1 MTVNEILTELRNLSV
16 YIKEKDGNLILSGKK
31 ENINSRLL
39 NEIKNNKDS
48 IISYIRSSKSTG
60 SIETTKLSNTG
71 FPLTLQQ
78 KSIWLASVKT
88 ETASL
93 YNMPSMF
100 IAEGELNTDAV
111 KYAVDSIIKEHD
123 SFRTAFFENDGEVL
137 QQVHQNAAVEFEV
150 ITSESHSTINE
161 IFNEFSSYIFNLT
174 KPPLFRYKI
183 VREKADKHY
192 LLFNIHHLISDGW
205 SVNIFFN
212 DLAEYYNEYLNN
224 GKPVERPT
232 SFTFKNYIEYQ
243 GNYLQSPSAQSD
255 KDYWTKSINDNF
267 LPTVL
272 PVKTNQDRYS
282 LYEGESFRKNLSND
296 NVKQINN
303 YCSSHGITPYL
314 FYSSVLTLLL
324 KRYTAQEIISFGTP
338 FSCRSNVNFA
348 DTTGCFINTLPVITN
363 TANIEYFN
371 ELIKAVSTSFSE
383 VFNRQHYPAEK
394 ILEDVSANNNLP
406 DGRLFNVII
415 TYQNYTLNKIFPDGL
430 SLKYCDTNFSRSIT
444 GLVLRVFENEEG
456 ATLNYEFSKKL
467 YDRWFIEQFSSD
479 FSDTIDYILS
489 GKDIIRNNDLACIHK
504 SSKTDEKLN
513 RTAIGYPEGKT
524 VPDYL
529 SECFTRH
536 SSRTALTV
544 NGKNFTYK
552 EIDEASDKLAGY
564 LADNKKVSV
573 NEIIGVMTGKNEN
586 LIISILAVLK
596 CGAVYMP
603 VNPAYPERRK
613 DIMFKDSRC
622 RIVLSEENQNT
633 PLTEFINV
641 NDILT
646 NNAVPS
652 KKLSVRITGNDP
664 AYIIYTSGSTGI
676 PKGVIITH
684 TNLLRLFI
692 NDEPLFNFSS
702 SDVWTLFHSPCFDFS
717 IWEIFGPLL
726 FGGRLVI
733 VPDSTAKDP
742 HAFYEL
748 LKNEKVTILNQT
760 PGALYRLNP
769 DKKDK
774 LSLRMIILGGE
785 ALQPAKL
792 KPWQQQFPGTKL
804 INMYGI
810 TETTVHVTYKEITE
824 NDINSSISNIGI
836 PIPSLGIIIVD
847 KHLNPVPRGVP
858 GQICVYGAG
867 LAAGYLNQSLL
878 TETRFSNIL
887 LYGRC
892 YLSGDLGRMLENGD
906 IEYLGRMDN
915 QVQIRGFRVELNE
928 IENALLKIK
937 GIKDAVVLAA
947 EKDEAITLKAY
958 YTADTGISESEVYKE
973 LSFLL
978 PAYML
983 PSSFIKVGNI
993 PLTVNGKTDKKALLQ
1008 LTSAGRNQVKQ
1019 PYNETEKLILEAFRK
1034 TLGNIEIGTEDSFFV
1049 VGGDSIKALKLAGE
1063 INKSLGAGITI
1074 AAIYEHDTVSGL
1086 AKLCTSSGSSLFVK
1100 RTEEEKKLILAES
1113 ASFIEKNSL
1122 TGIDYAL
1129 PVSSIQK
1136 GMLYYSLLNA
1146 SDSVY
1151 HDQFVYQLYIEDF
1164 SFERFVKSFELLVAK
1179 HIILRASFNL
1189 ADYPEDVMFIH
1200 NRVSQLF
1207 DFEDLSKSTSTEAI
1221 DKINSYISD
1230 EREREFNPAV
1240 PPLWRLKVF
1249 MCPGSMVMLCW
1260 SFHHAL
1266 LDGWSNSLLIT
1277 ELLGIYISYNSE
1289 IKDNTQFSDSY
1300 INFLAEQKIIILD
1313 TEVQEFWEK
1322 ELDDYKFL
1330 ELPVNE
1336 NTADNMPVEEYYLNL
1351 PSALTDKLKNTAIEL
1366 NTDLKVVYFSAFI
1379 YTLSMLSGDDDI
1391 LAGIVTNNRPLTDD
1405 GDRIAGCF
1413 LNTVP
1418 FRTNTNYSTWKELI
1432 ENISAGLKR
1441 IKKYEAFPFAE
1452 IVKLVKA
1459 STGTENPL
1467 FDVVFNFI
1475 DFNEYEQV
1483 YDEFSPVANGAVEYD
1498 IRGFENTN
1506 TTLNFTVSATLGKN
1520 NLKIS
1525 YNPRKAD
1532 SALVSRLA
1540 EYFER
1545 ILIKEADEVSG
1556 FINNAEILSTDD
1568 KTLLNSI
1575 NDTYRDF
1582 HINEPYHTLFS
1593 LAAKKYPTNT
1603 AVAAGGKEL
1612 TYSELDKLSDSV
1624 ALHLKNNSAKKG
1636 TVIAVITEPIAE
1648 FYAAMLGILKA
1659 GGVSLPVSLKTP
1671 GDRIITMLEDA
1682 NAGIVISSEDYLKRT
1697 GLNVADILKTGCKL
1711 IPYKEI
1717 IYSQDIPVDLY
1728 SNTVP
1733 SSPEDPAYIVFTSG
1747 TTGRPKGIVYGHKSI
1762 LNLCCWFNDYY
1773 SVTEKDRLTKYA
1785 EINYDANIWEIFPA
1799 LLKGAAVYTIPDEL
1813 KLDMPGLNK
1822 YFEDNKI
1829 TSAYLPTP
1837 VVEQFLPENNKSL
1850 RVLTTG
1856 GEKLKNVSSQNFRIY
1871 NNYGPAEDTVCATVY
1886 PVKGNEG
1893 SIPIGKPIAN
1903 NRIYI
1908 LKYNSTQVLPPGTI
1922 GEICIAGESLSRG
1935 YLNDTTLNTSRFF
1948 ETSDGERIY
1957 RTGDLGRFRSD
1968 GNLEFI
1974 GRKDRQVKIRGQR
1987 LEVEE
1992 IESILLQYPGIKS
2005 AVVAV
2010 DESHGE
2016 GNFYLK
2022 AFVVT
2027 MEKTVDKTVLDKYL
2041 DSKLPA
2047 YMIPSEYIFIGSIPL
2062 TVTGKTDYKTLLE
2075 YKSQGTS
2082 STKQIFNDTSGRILK
2097 IWAEVLNKNTSDIDE
2112 GKNFFEQG
2120 GNSLNLI
2127 RIQRKI
2133 NAEFNLS
2140 LPIAD
2145 FLKYTSLNKLSEHID
2160 SLNTKENKN
2169 TSSVKPVQTN
2179 SLANN
2184 NDDIAV
2190 IGMACRFAG
2199 ANDINEFW
2207 KLLAGGTEAIT
2218 FFSNEE
2224 LKQAGVPENVIG
2236 NNSYVKA
2243 AGVITD
2249 PEAMDVPLFG
2259 YTDNEAL
2266 IMDPQ
2271 ARLFHE
2277 CVWSAFEDAG
2287 YQPASYTGRV
2297 GVFAGAS
2304 KNNKWEEFA
2313 AGYEGTDPFTAS
2325 LLSSKDNLASLI
2337 SYKLNLR
2344 GPSIN
2349 IYTACSTSLAA
2360 VHEACSSLKAG
2371 NCEMAVC
2378 GGVNLALPFI
2388 GGSISGEGSVFSNDG
2403 HCRPFSAD
2411 GSGTVAGKGAG
2422 VVILKPLKT
2431 ALADNDNIYAVI
2443 KKSAVNNDGY
2453 NKAGY
2458 TAPGIDGQAELF
2470 ESIYNTEGIQ
2480 PESISYIETHGT
2492 GTELGDMVE
2501 FESLKKTFVSAAPG
2515 SIALGSVKSN
2525 IGHTDTAAG
2534 IASLIKTILMLKNKT
2549 IVPTLHYT
2557 EANRKIDFSG
2567 TPFYIE
2573 NKVRLWKQAAGK
2585 RRAGVSSFGIGGTNA
2600 HVVLEEYSETNER
2613 ARKNNSLQ
2621 IIPVSAFSDSAF
2633 SENIKALKN
2642 YVSEHDSIDIN
2653 DIAFTLQN
2661 GRKAFQYRN
2670 AFVCSDIKDLL
2681 TALENNSYNK
2691 VLSGTKIG
2699 FMFPGQ
2705 GTQYI
2710 NMGRDLYESQPEFRK
2725 WFDICDELFRKF
2737 DPAINIHS
2745 VIYPQNDR
2753 ESKTFIQET
2762 VSAHCS
2768 LFVFE
2773 FSLAKMLIS
2782 FGIVPSFVT
2791 GHSLG
2796 EYTAS
2801 CLAGILSPEDAVRLV
2816 IARGKLSGKVKGR
2829 MLSAVSNKETIT
2841 ELVNIFNSHG
2851 NEVTIAAIN
2860 SDIHFIISGTEDSIN
2875 NLHSFLE
2882 SESIESRILHID
2894 FPSHSP
2900 LMSGAV
2906 NELDIV
2912 LDSITHNEAEI
2923 PVLRNL
2929 DCRFTDK
2936 GEILPKSYWK
2946 EHLLNPVR
2954 FSEGISGL
2962 ASDSNPLLLIEAGP
2976 GSVLSTFIK
2985 NISAAENKFTAVN
2998 VIPHPKE
3005 ETEFNR
3011 YFYEKIAVLW
3021 CLGVPLNW
3029 NNIIENKP
3037 GRRTSLPTY
3046 RFDKII
3052 YSTDR
3057 LLRKE
3062 TDIRPAGWYY
3072 IKQWK
3077 QSPAPEVT
3085 IKPNDKLLI
3094 FAGNDELTSL
3104 IKAKYADNNVKIV
3117 NTGDCFSQM
3126 ADKPYCINPAAEED
3140 YFTLFEQLVKEGFV
3154 PDKVLHTIA
3163 SGTNKSE
3170 LNYEELI
3177 NRQSVSFMSL
3187 IYIAKAASANSIENL
3202 SIAVVTGSL
3211 SDITGTEE
3219 INTTDSPL
3227 LSAVKVIPQEYAG
3240 FKTICIE
3247 LDYDIRHNNLN
3258 YYADAVYRELNY
3270 ELSDETGSQH
3280 IAYRNKKRWS
3290 PWLENKGMSVSI
3302 GTKPVFKKNG
3312 VYIVTGGAGNVGS
3325 VISSYLSEKYQPVL
3339 IITGRTKLPESP
3351 EPKDVI
3357 PGSSQDKI
3365 ISRLKIFENAGAA
3378 VHYISADVS
3387 EINEMEKA
3395 FKYALDNYGHIDG
3408 IIHNAAATDDS
3419 SISVP
3424 LNRLTINSLERQF
3437 SVKVKGLLNIAELSK
3452 KYNPGTVIVSSSVSS
3467 LLGGIG
3473 FAAYSAA
3480 NTVVESFVTHKNKEG
3495 NIRWFALVW
3504 DGWFFEDYLS
3514 SMYEGPRNTA
3524 ITSEDGI
3531 KILSETD
3538 YDFGF
3543 DSVIISKRNLNSE
3556 IKKWL
3561 GNLYKDTHTEKETN
3575 KRYKDRPFLL
3585 TAYKKP
3591 ADKIQQAVCEIW
3603 EEFFGISGI
3612 GINDH
3617 FFELGG
3623 DSLKATSVISVIHKK
3638 LGVKI
3643 PLAEFLKT
3651 PTIKNISVLVGQ
3663 KAVEK
3668 YSTIVPAAPS
3678 AFYPL
3683 SSAQKRLF
3691 LLYNIEKDNLAYNIR
3706 TAIVLKGNP
3715 DKKRLE
3721 ESFIKLLSRYESL
3734 RTSFILENGQP
3745 VQKIID
3751 VSDIKFVLENVT
3763 DEDKFYRPFDLGN
3776 PPLIRA
3782 GIKKSGNDNILLID
3796 VHHIVSDAVSMSII
3810 FKELSLLYNGTE
3822 LPQASLQY
3830 KDYSVW
3836 QNDTVAEDSLLKQKE
3851 FWCSSL
3857 SGERPVLNL
3866 PYDYKRPSVQSY
3878 EGDALTSDIS
3888 QKQLDELKIL
3898 AADNGTTLFVTLL
3911 SVFNVLLS
3919 KYGGQE
3925 DITLGTPTAGRKYD
3939 ELKNIVGMF
3948 ANTVV
3953 LRNKPESGITFRQFL
3968 NSVKDNFF
3976 SAFENQDY
3984 QFEDLVEDLKIE
3996 RDISRNPLFD
4006 VMFVYINIDFSS
4018 QEMKGLKVEPY
4029 TLHNRISRFDLT
4041 LHCNEEADK
4050 INLTFE
4056 YCSRLFSPETI
4067 ARMERHFRLLL
4078 NTIISNPDILL
4089 NDINLVDD
4097 AESDLLNSFNDTHK
4111 KYEENTLNVV
4121 SEFAER
4127 SKALKDKTA
4136 IVFTDKAKPSLSYQQ
4151 VNVNTDKIA
4160 QAIIDTGCKPGSLAG
4175 VVSERNENMITAV
4188 MSIIKAGCGYVPA
4201 DPYAPSD
4208 RAKYIFDDS
4217 NCSVVLCEARFADF
4231 VKDIYPGNIIVIDDI
4246 AAINSTV
4253 KSISLPDITGKSPLF
4268 LLYTSGST
4276 GKPKGVLMPHRPIM
4290 TLITWL
4296 REKYPVKD
4304 EMILFLNPYTFD
4316 MSIWGLYA
4324 WAVNGTSVCVLKH
4337 GDERDPSKIVKALV
4351 EYPVTSLHMV
4361 PSMLTMILEYIESN
4375 PDSIRNTNL
4384 KYIFVSGEILNLN
4397 IVERFEKSFAGT
4409 DTELINFYGPT
4420 EAHVVSYFRTKEYN
4434 GSLYNSIPIGKP
4446 ITNTRILVVDK
4457 NMNPVPAG
4465 ITGEILLG
4473 GDCLAD
4479 GYLNKTAITS
4489 EKFIYV
4495 NNRLTHGNERYYRTG
4510 DLGRWLK
4517 DGNIE
4522 FQGRNDFQ
4530 IKIRGFRVEP
4540 GEVQSVINRIEGV
4553 KESLVLVKE
4562 STAGSKFLAAYIVFT
4577 DMSKFNEAY
4586 IRQELKNRLADY
4598 MIPACIIGMEKFPLN
4613 PNGKIERKLLPE
4625 AKPSGSGEKVITPR
4639 NKLEKKIADIWSNI
4653 LEADNLGIN
4662 DNFFDI
4668 GGNSLSI
4675 IRVHAELDKFAQGRL
4690 EVVDLFRYPTIS
4702 LLAEY
4707 IKSKDESVSEK
4718 DNTSIKTR
4726 TDAQKNARRRRS
4738 AGNGNRDRNN
4748 E

>member
-1 MTVNEILTELRNLSV
+1 MTVNEILTKLRSLSV

-31 ENINSRLL
+31 ENINSSLL
-39 NEIKNNKDS
+39 NEIKNNKNS
-48 IISYIRSSKSTG
+48 IITYIKSSKSAE
-60 SIETTKLSNTG
+60 SIETSHLDNTG

-78 KSIWLASVKT
+78 KSIWLASGKP

-100 IAEGELNTDAV
+100 ITEGELNTDAV
-111 KYAVDSIIKEHD
+111 KYAVDSIIKKHD
-123 SFRTAFFENDGEVL
+123 SFRTAFNENNGEIL
-137 QQVHQNAAVEFEV
+137 QRVHDNAEAEFEV
-150 ITSESHSTINE
+150 ITSDNDNTIDK
-161 IFNEFSSYIFNLT
+161 IFNEFSSYIFDLT

-183 VREKADKHY
+183 VKEKADRYY

-205 SVNIFFN
+205 SVDIFFN

-224 GKPVERPT
+224 GKTVKKQN
-232 SFTFKNYIEYQ
+232 SLTFRNYIEYQ
-243 GNYLQSPSAQSD
+243 DNYLQSPSAKSD
-255 KDYWTKSINDNF
+255 KDYWVKKINDDY
-267 LPTVL
+267 LPTLL
-272 PVKTNQDRYS
+272 PVKTNQDKHSFYK
-282 LYEGESFRKNLSND
+282 GESFGKNLSSET
-296 NVKQINN
+296 VKQISS

-324 KRYTAQEIISFGTP
+324 KKYCGQEIVSFGTP
-338 FSCRSNVNFA
+338 FSCRTDMNFSK
-348 DTTGCFINTLPVITN
+348 TTGCFINTLPVITD
-363 TANIEYFN
+363 TTSIEHFN
-371 ELIKAVSTSFSE
+371 DLIKAVSKSFSE
-383 VFNRQHYPAEK
+383 VFRRQHYPAGK
-394 ILEDVSANNNLP
+394 ILEDVPACNNLP
-406 DGRLFNVII
+406 NGQLFNVII
-415 TYQNYTLNKIFPDGL
+415 TYQNYTLNKTFPDGL
-430 SLKYCDTNFSRSIT
+430 SLKYCNTNYSRSIT
-444 GLVLRVFENEEG
+444 GLVLRIFESEDG
-456 ATLNYEFSKKL
+456 AILNYEFSKKL
-467 YDRWFIEQFSSD
+467 YDRWFIEQFASD
-479 FSDTIDYILS
+479 FSDTINFTLS
-489 GKDIIRNNDLACIHK
+489 GKDTVSAFIDT
-504 SSKTDEKLN
+504 SSKIYGKLN
-513 RTAIGYPEGKT
+513 QTSVGYPENKT
-524 VPDYL
+524 VLDYL
-529 SECFTRH
+529 SGCFNEH

-544 NGKNFTYK
+544 NGKNYTYK
-552 EIDEASDKLAGY
+552 EIDEASDKLSGY
-564 LADNKKVSV
+564 LINEKKVIA
-573 NEIIGVMTGKNEN
+573 NEIIGVMTEKNEN
-586 LIISILAVLK
+586 LIISMLAVLK

-603 VNPAYPERRK
+603 VNAAYPERRK
-613 DIMFKDSRC
+613 DIMFKDSEC
-622 RIVLSEENQNT
+622 RIVLSEDNNKT
-633 PLTEFINV
+633 LLTEFISV

-646 NNAVPS
+646 NAAVTSGKP
-652 KKLSVRITGNDP
+652 SVRVNGSDP
-664 AYIIYTSGSTGI
+664 AYIIYTSGSTGM

-684 TNLLRLFI
+684 ANLLRLFI

-702 SDVWTLFHSPCFDFS
+702 NDVWTLFHSPCFDFS
-717 IWEIFGPLL
+717 IWELFGPLL

-733 VPDSTAKDP
+733 VPERTAKDP

-769 DKKDK
+769 DKKDN

-792 KPWQQQFPGTKL
+792 KPWQQQYPDTKL

-810 TETTVHVTYKEITE
+810 TETTVHVTYKEITDS
-824 NDINSSISNIGI
+824 DINSSISNIGI
-836 PIPSLGIIIVD
+836 PIPSLGIVMVD

-878 TETRFSNIL
+878 TELRFCNIHP
-887 LYGRC
+887 YGRC
-892 YLSGDLGRMLENGD
+892 YLSGDLGRILENGD

-937 GIKDAVVLAA
+937 RIKDAVVLASEKEA
-947 EKDEAITLKAY
+947 EIALTAY
-958 YTADTGISESEVYKE
+958 FTADTDISGNEVYKE

-978 PAYML
+978 PGYML
-983 PSSFIKVGNI
+983 PSSFIKVKNI
-993 PLTVNGKTDKKALLQ
+993 PLTVNGKTDRKALLQ
-1008 LTSAGRNQVKQ
+1008 LTSAGRNLVKQ
-1019 PYNETEKLILEAFRK
+1019 PANKTEELILEAFRK
-1034 TLGNIEIGTEDSFFV
+1034 TLGNIEISTDDSFFV
-1049 VGGDSIKALKLAGE
+1049 IGGDSIKALKLAGE
-1063 INKSLGAGITI
+1063 INKSLHTGITI
-1074 AAIYEHDTVSGL
+1074 AAIYENDTVSSL
-1086 AKLCTSSGSSLFVK
+1086 AKLCTGSANLQFV
-1100 RTEEEKKLILAES
+1100 EMAEKEKNLIITES
-1113 ASFIEKNSL
+1113 ASFIENNGL
-1122 TGIDYAL
+1122 ADIDYAL

-1136 GMLYYSLLNA
+1136 GMLYYSLLNT

-1151 HDQFVYQLYIEDF
+1151 HDQFAYQLYIKDF
-1164 SFERFVKSFELLVAK
+1164 SFERFAKAFELLVER
-1179 HIILRASFNL
+1179 HLILRASFNVT
-1189 ADYPEDVMFIH
+1189 DYPEDIMFIH

-1207 DFEDLSKSTSTEAI
+1207 DFEDLLKSAPAEVI
-1221 DKINSYISD
+1221 DKVSSYISA
-1230 EREREFNPAV
+1230 EREKEFNLSV

-1249 MCPGSMVMLCW
+1249 TCPGSMVILCW

-1277 ELLGIYISYNSE
+1277 ELLGIYNNYNTG
-1289 IKDNTQFSDSY
+1289 IKASTLLTSDSY
-1300 INFLAEQKIIILD
+1300 INYLAEQQIIIRD
-1313 TEVQEFWEK
+1313 TEAQEFWKK

-1330 ELPVNE
+1330 ELPVNT

-1351 PSALTDKLKNTAIEL
+1351 SSVLTGKLKNTAAEL
-1366 NTDLKVVYFSAFI
+1366 NTDLKAVYFSAFI
-1379 YTLSMLSGDDDI
+1379 YTLSMLAGNDDI

-1418 FRTNTNYSTWKELI
+1418 FRTNTNCSTWKELI

-1459 STGTENPL
+1459 SAGTENPL
-1467 FDVVFNFI
+1467 FDVAFNFI

-1483 YDEFSPVANGAVEYD
+1483 YDDFSPAANGITEYD

-1506 TTLNFTVSATLGKN
+1506 TALNFTVSATLGKHT
-1520 NLKIS
+1520 LKIS
-1525 YNPRKAD
+1525 YNPRKIDA
-1532 SALVSRLA
+1532 ALVNRLA
-1540 EYFER
+1540 GYFER
-1545 ILIKEADEVSG
+1545 ILIKEADELSG
-1556 FINNAEILSTDD
+1556 IINNAEILSTDD
-1568 KTLLNSI
+1568 KALLNSI
-1575 NDTYRDF
+1575 NDTYKDF
-1582 HINEPYHTLFS
+1582 NINEPYHTLFS
-1593 LAAKKYPTNT
+1593 QAAKKHANNT
-1603 AVAAGGKEL
+1603 AVAAGNKKL
-1612 TYSELDKLSDSV
+1612 TYSELDKLSDSF
-1624 ALHLKNNSAKKG
+1624 ALHLGNNGAKKG
-1636 TVIAVITEPIAE
+1636 TVIALISEPIAE
-1648 FYAAMLGILKA
+1648 FYAAMIGILKT
-1659 GGVSLPVSLKTP
+1659 GGIILPVSLKTP
-1671 GDRIITMLEDA
+1671 GERIITMLKDA
-1682 NAGIVISSEDYLKRT
+1682 NTSMVITSENYLERT
-1697 GLNVADILKTGCKL
+1697 GLNTARIQETGCKTVL
-1711 IPYKEI
+1711 YKDI
-1717 IYSQDIPVDLY
+1717 NYSRDKQADSY
-1728 SNTVP
+1728 ENTEP

-1773 SVTEKDRLTKYA
+1773 SINEKDRLTKYA

-1813 KLDMPGLNK
+1813 KLDMPGLNR

-1837 VVEQFLPENNKSL
+1837 VVVQFLPENNKSL
-1850 RVLTTG
+1850 RSLTTG
-1856 GEKLKNVSSQNFRIY
+1856 GEKLKNVTTQNFRIY
-1871 NNYGPAEDTVCATVY
+1871 NNYGPAENTVCATVY
-1886 PVKGNEG
+1886 PVTGNEK

-1908 LKYNSTQVLPPGTI
+1908 LKYNSTQVLPPGTT

-1935 YLNDTTLNTSRFF
+1935 YINDPDLNNSSFVKTTD
-1948 ETSDGERIY
+1948 EQRIY

-1992 IESILLQYPGIKS
+1992 IESVLLQYPGIKS

-2010 DESHGE
+2010 DESRGE
-2016 GNFYLK
+2016 ENVYLK
-2022 AFVVT
+2022 AFI
-2027 MEKTVDKTVLDKYL
+2027 TVKESWFDKTGLDKYL
-2041 DSKLPA
+2041 EAKLPA
-2047 YMIPSEYIFIGSIPL
+2047 YMIPSEYIYIESIPL
-2062 TVTGKTDYKTLLE
+2062 TITGKTDYKALLE
-2075 YKSQGTS
+2075 YKSRGS
-2082 STKQIFNDTSGRILK
+2082 RSTKQIFNDTSGRILK
-2097 IWAEVLNKNTSDIDE
+2097 IWAEVLNKNTADIEE

-2133 NAEFNLS
+2133 NTEFNLS

-2145 FLKYTSLNKLSEHID
+2145 FLKYTSLNKLSEYID
-2160 SLNTKENKN
+2160 SLNTRGKGNSFSVQPVPIN
-2169 TSSVKPVQTN
+2169 SSFN
-2179 SLANN
+2179 SD
-2184 NDDIAV
+2184 DDIAV
-2190 IGMACRFAG
+2190 IGMACKFAG

-2224 LKQAGVPENVIG
+2224 LKQAGVPENIIK

-2249 PEAMDVPLFG
+2249 PEAMDAPLFG

-2287 YQPASYTGRV
+2287 YLPASYTGRV

-2304 KNNKWEEFA
+2304 KNNKWEEFS
-2313 AGYEGTDPFTAS
+2313 AGYEGTDSFTAS

-2337 SYKLNLR
+2337 SYKFNLR
-2344 GPSIN
+2344 GPSVN

-2360 VHEACSSLKAG
+2360 VHEACSALKAG

-2388 GGSISGEGSVFSNDG
+2388 GGSISGEGSVFSSDG

-2411 GSGTVAGKGAG
+2411 GNGTVVGKGAG

-2431 ALADNDNIYAVI
+2431 AMADMDNIYAVI

-2458 TAPGIDGQAELF
+2458 TAPGIDGQTELF
-2470 ESIYNTEGIQ
+2470 ESIYNNGGIR

-2534 IASLIKTILMLKNKT
+2534 IASLIKTVLMLKNKT

-2557 EANRKIDFSG
+2557 EANKKINFSG
-2567 TPFYIE
+2567 TSFYIE
-2573 NKVRLWKQAAGK
+2573 NKVRLWEQSSGK

-2600 HVVLEEYSETNER
+2600 HVVLEEYSKPDKTIE
-2613 ARKNNSLQ
+2613 NNGSLQ
-2621 IIPVSAFSDSAF
+2621 IIPVSAFSSSAF
-2633 SENIKALKN
+2633 TANIKALKDF
-2642 YVSEHDSIDIN
+2642 VSGHNSINVN

-2670 AFVCSDIKDLL
+2670 VFVCSDVHDLQ
-2681 TALENNSYNK
+2681 TALDNNSYNK
-2691 VLSGTKIG
+2691 VQSGTKIG
-2699 FMFPGQ
+2699 FIFPGQ
-2705 GTQYI
+2705 GTQYT
-2710 NMGRDLYESQPEFRK
+2710 NMGRDLYKSQPEFRK
-2725 WFDICDELFRKF
+2725 WFDICDELFQKY

-2745 VIYPQNDR
+2745 VIYPGN
-2753 ESKTFIQET
+2753 EGKTFIRET

-2773 FSLAKMLIS
+2773 LALAKMFIS

-2801 CLAGILSPEDAVRLV
+2801 CIAGILSPEDAVRLV

-2829 MLSAVSNKETIT
+2829 MLSVVSDKGTIT
-2841 ELVNIFNSHG
+2841 ELVNDFNSHG
-2851 NEVTIAAIN
+2851 NEVNIAAFN
-2860 SDIHFIISGTEDSIN
+2860 SDIHFIISGTEESIIK
-2875 NLHSFLE
+2875 LHSFLE
-2882 SESIESRILHID
+2882 SKNIESRILHID

-2900 LMSGAV
+2900 LMNKAV
-2906 NELDIV
+2906 DDLDTV
-2912 LDSITHNEAEI
+2912 LDCITHNKAEI

-2929 DCRFTDK
+2929 DCRFTNK
-2936 GEILPKSYWK
+2936 GEVLPKSYWK
-2946 EHLLNPVR
+2946 KHLLNPVR

-2962 ASDSNPLLLIEAGP
+2962 ASDSNPLLLVEAGP

-2985 NISAAENKFTAVN
+2985 NISAVENRFNAVN

-3021 CLGVPLNW
+3021 CFGAPLNW
-3029 NNIIENKP
+3029 NRIRENEYGK
-3037 GRRTSLPTY
+3037 RISLPAY
-3046 RFDKII
+3046 RFDKTI

-3057 LLRKE
+3057 LHKKD
-3062 TDIRPAGWYY
+3062 TGIRPAGWYY

-3085 IKPNDKLLI
+3085 IRTNDKLLL
-3094 FAGNDELTSL
+3094 FTGNDKLASL
-3104 IKAKYADNNVKIV
+3104 IKSKYADNNVKIV
-3117 NTGDCFSQM
+3117 NAGDSFSKTPDGQ
-3126 ADKPYCINPAAEED
+3126 YCINPAVEED
-3140 YFTLFEQLVKEGFV
+3140 YFSLFKQLGKEGFV
-3154 PDKVLHTIA
+3154 PDKILHTF
-3163 SGTNKSE
+3163 TLVRNE
-3170 LNYEELI
+3170 NTTDYEELI
-3177 NRQSVSFMSL
+3177 GRQSSGFMSL

-3202 SIAVVTGSL
+3202 SIVVVTGSL
-3211 SDITGTEE
+3211 SDITGAEE

-3247 LDYDIRHNNLN
+3247 LDYDIRHNDLN
-3258 YYADAVYRELNY
+3258 YYADALYRELNS
-3270 ELSDETGSQH
+3270 ELSNEAGSQH
-3280 IAYRNKKRWS
+3280 IAYRNRKRWT
-3290 PWLENKGMSVSI
+3290 PWLENKEMYASS
-3302 GTKPVFKKNG
+3302 GTKPVFNKNG

-3325 VISSYLSEKYQPVL
+3325 VISSYLSEKYQPIL
-3339 IITGRTKLPESP
+3339 IITGRTKLPGNYN
-3351 EPKDVI
+3351 PKDVI
-3357 PGSSQDKI
+3357 PGNSQDKI
-3365 ISRLKIFENAGAA
+3365 PSRLKKFKNAGAA
-3378 VHYISADVS
+3378 IQYISADVS
-3387 EINEMEKA
+3387 EINELEEA
-3395 FKYALDNYGHIDG
+3395 FKYAFDNYGHIDG

-3424 LNRLTINSLERQF
+3424 LNHLTVNSLDRQF

-3480 NTVVESFVTHKNKEG
+3480 NTFVESFAAHKNKEG
-3495 NIRWFALVW
+3495 NARWFAWVW

-3514 SMYEGPRNTA
+3514 SMHEGPRNTA
-3524 ITSEDGI
+3524 ITSEDGT

-3538 YDFGF
+3538 YDSGF

-3575 KRYKDRPFLL
+3575 KHYKDRPFLL

-3591 ADKIQQAVCEIW
+3591 SGIIQQTVCEIW

-3623 DSLKATSVISVIHKK
+3623 DSLKATSVISVIYKK

-3651 PTIKNISVLVGQ
+3651 PTIENISALVGQ
-3663 KAVEK
+3663 KSVEK
-3668 YSTIVPAAPS
+3668 YSAIVPAAPAAS
-3678 AFYPL
+3678 YPL

-3691 LLYNIEKDNLAYNIR
+3691 LLYNIEKDNLAYNVR
-3706 TAIVLKGNP
+3706 SAVMLKGNP
-3715 DKKRLE
+3715 DIKRLE
-3721 ESFIKLLSRYESL
+3721 ESFIKLIHRHESL
-3734 RTSFILENGQP
+3734 RTSFILEKGKP

-3751 VSDIKFVLENVT
+3751 TGDIKFTLEKVT
-3763 DEDKFYRPFDLGN
+3763 DENEFYRPFDLGS

-3782 GIKKSGNDNILLID
+3782 GIKPSGNDNILFID

-3822 LPQASLQY
+3822 LTQAPLQY

-3836 QNDTVAEDSLLKQKE
+3836 QNNSVAEDSLPKQKD
-3851 FWCSSL
+3851 FWYSSL

-3878 EGDALTSDIS
+3878 EGDAFTSDIS
-3888 QKQLDELKIL
+3888 KKQLDKLKKL
-3898 AADNGTTLFVTLL
+3898 AADNETTLFVVLL
-3911 SVFNVLLS
+3911 SAFNTLLS

-3925 DITLGTPTAGRKYD
+3925 DITVGTPTAGRKYD
-3939 ELKNIVGMF
+3939 ELKDIVGMF

-3953 LRNKPESGITFRQFL
+3953 LRNKPEPGISFRQFL
-3968 NSVKDNFF
+3968 NNVKNNFF

-4018 QEMKGLKVEPY
+4018 QEMEGLKVEPY

-4050 INLTFE
+4050 IDLTFE
-4056 YCSRLFSPETI
+4056 YCSRLFSRETI
-4067 ARMERHFRLLL
+4067 ARMEKHFRLLL
-4078 NTIISNPDILL
+4078 NIITSSPDILL
-4089 NDINLVDD
+4089 RDINLVDD
-4097 AESDLLNSFNDTHK
+4097 AEAVLLNSFNDTCK
-4111 KYEENTLNVV
+4111 RYEEKTLNVI

-4127 SKALKDKTA
+4127 TKTLKDKTA
-4136 IVFTDKAKPSLSYQQ
+4136 IVFTGKTKPALTFQQ
-4151 VNVNTDKIA
+4151 INENTDKIA
-4160 QAIIDTGCKPGSLAG
+4160 QAIINSGCKPGSLAG

-4201 DPYAPSD
+4201 DPYAPFD

-4217 NCSVVLCEARFADF
+4217 NCSVVLCEARFTDF
-4231 VKDIYPGNIIVIDDI
+4231 VKEAYSGKVIVIDDMPEM
-4246 AAINSTV
+4246 NLTV
-4253 KSISLPDITGKSPLF
+4253 KNISLPEVTGKSPLF

-4276 GKPKGVLMPHRPIM
+4276 GRPKGVLMPHRPIM

-4337 GDERDPSKIVKALV
+4337 GDERDPSKIVKALS
-4351 EYPVTSLHMV
+4351 EYTVTSLHLV

-4375 PDSIRNTNL
+4375 PDSIKNINL
-4384 KYIFVSGEILNLN
+4384 KYVFVSGEILNLN
-4397 IVERFEKSFAGT
+4397 IVERFEKCFAGS

-4420 EAHVVSYFRTKEYN
+4420 EAHVVSYFRTKD
-4434 GSLYNSIPIGKP
+4434 YNSSLHNTIPIGKP
-4446 ITNTRILVVDK
+4446 ITNTRLLVVDK

-4479 GYLNKTAITS
+4479 GYLNKVAVTS

-4495 NNRLTHGNERYYRTG
+4495 NNRLTQGNERYYRTG

-4562 STAGSKFLAAYIVFT
+4562 STAGSKYLAAYIVFT
-4577 DMSKFNEAY
+4577 DMSTFNETY

-4598 MIPACIIGMEKFPLN
+4598 MIPACIIGLEKFPLN

-4639 NKLEKKIADIWSNI
+4639 NKLEKKIADIWNNI

-4675 IRVHAELDKFAQGRL
+4675 IRVHAELEKFVPGTL

-4707 IKSKDESVSEK
+4707 IKSKDGSESVHE
-4718 DNTSIKTR
+4718 DNSIKTR
-4726 TDAQKNARRRRS
+4726 TDAQKNARKRRS
-4738 AGNGNRDRNN
+4738 AGGSRGKNN